1 MTANDPIKD
10 ERVFSSSGDNRLD
23 HIEREEIHP
32 ASKQDVEV
40 YIRTYSTMLR
50 SSGEVKIKALV
61 QAHLNADSA
70 LHVNARSTAPDMSA
84 FFYCV
89 QRLPACITQVRRVLL
104 GQSSEVFARAGYDVE
119 QWEQVH
125 APGRRRRSA
134 WDGKENLAVYVSS
147 ASDVDDLIPTLTGF
161 QIEWNK
167 FHVLLNNEPNTR
179 ELIVAMRNAP
189 PALYDEVV
197 KVMQQRLII
206 TPDSWERL
214 EAIWGQGIWNYLLTM
229 LENEKSFTVRMLGGS
244 YVRYAQATEQW
255 WQPVNQIMVEKDL
268 HDRPVY
274 FVSSNIHAMVNMLS
288 GSILRASPEIEKFVE
303 RANDH
308 EILGEYHKI
317 KSGETR
323 ASLENLF
330 YYASRRYYH
339 ETESGRKAQLSRSQ
353 EEAERG
359 IYYVHSRQGMPID
372 AQVIELGRLNP
383 EDFDSRLQLEGIER
397 LKKSDAIILNI
408 DYPLGLAAYYIFVQV
423 AQSLENV
430 QGVYVLGK
438 AATLNGRIG
447 DVMIPD
453 SVFDEHSQNTYWL
466 NNCFT
471 ASMVAPFLVYG
482 SVLDNQKAV
491 TVKGTYLQNR
501 PYLDFYYRENYTV
514 VEMEAGPY
522 LNGLYEYT
530 HPTRYPVNE
539 HINFTSLPF
548 DLGFLHYA
556 SDTPYTRGKN
566 LGAIRLAYL
575 GMDSAYATSVA
586 ILRHMFEM
594 ELQRIGDSDTPSPNG
609 HKGKKRGDKAKE
621 EGMVVGG

>member
-1 MTANDPIKD
+1 MTANDPIND

-70 LHVNARSTAPDMSA
+70 LHVNARTKAPDMSA

-89 QRLPACITQVRRVLL
+89 QRLPAHITQVRRVFL
-104 GQSSEVFARAGYDVE
+104 GQSSEVFTKAGYDVE
-119 QWEQVH
+119 NWEQVN
-125 APGRRRRSA
+125 APGRRRRWA
-134 WDGKENLAVYVSS
+134 WDGNENLAVYVSS

-179 ELIVAMRNAP
+179 ELLSAMHTAP

-197 KVMQQRLII
+197 KVMQQRLFI

-229 LENEKSFTVRMLGGS
+229 LEHEKSFTVRMLGGS

-255 WQPVNQIMVEKDL
+255 WQPVNQVMVEKDL

-288 GSILRASPEIEKFVE
+288 GSILRATPEIEKFLQH
-303 RANDH
+303 ANDH
-308 EILGEYHKI
+308 EILGEYQKI

-323 ASLENLF
+323 ASLENLL

-339 ETESGRKAQLSRSQ
+339 ETESGRKAQLSRGQ

-359 IYYVHSRQGMPID
+359 IYYVHSTQGMPID
-372 AQVIELGRLNP
+372 AQVIELGRLNH
-383 EDFDSRLQLEGIER
+383 EDFDSRLQLEDIAR

-594 ELQRIGDSDTPSPNG
+594 ELQRIGDTDTPSPNG
-609 HKGKKRGDKAKE
+609 HKGKKQGEKAKDE
-621 EGMVVGG
+621 SLAVGS

>member
-1 MTANDPIKD
+1 MADLDPIND
-10 ERVFSSSGDNRLD
+10 ERVFSSSGDNRVDNL
-23 HIEREEIHP
+23 EREEIHP

-40 YIRTYSTMLR
+40 YIRTYTTMLR
-50 SSGEVKIKALV
+50 SSGEVKVKALE

-70 LHVNARSTAPDMSA
+70 LHVNARSKAPDMSA

-89 QRLPACITQVRRVLL
+89 QRLPSVVTQVRRVLL
-104 GQSSEVFARAGYDVE
+104 GQSSEVFAKAGYAVE
-119 QWEQVH
+119 QWEQVN
-125 APGRRRRSA
+125 APGRRRRWA

-147 ASDVDDLIPTLTGF
+147 ASDVDDLVPTLVGF

-167 FHVLLNNEPNTR
+167 IHILLNNEPNTR
-179 ELIVAMRNAP
+179 ELILAMRDAP

-197 KVMQQRLII
+197 KVMQQRLSI
-206 TPDSWERL
+206 THDSWGRL
-214 EAIWGQGIWNYLLTM
+214 EAIWGEGIWNNLLVM
-229 LENEKSFTVRMLGGS
+229 LEQEKSFTLRMLGGS

-255 WQPVNQIMVEKDL
+255 WQPVNSVMVEKDL
-268 HDRPVY
+268 CDRPVY

-288 GSILRASPEIEKFVE
+288 GSILRATPEIEKFVQ

-330 YYASRRYYH
+330 YYASRRYYN
-339 ETESGRKAQLSRSQ
+339 ETDSGRKAKNSRSQ

-359 IYYVHSRQGMPID
+359 IFYVHSQQGMPID

-383 EDFDSRLQLEGIER
+383 EDFDSRLRLDDIER

-430 QGVYVLGK
+430 RGVYVLGK

-594 ELQRIGDSDTPSPNG
+594 ELQRLGDSDTPSPNG
-609 HKGKKRGDKAKE
+609 HKGKKQGEKAKE
-621 EGMVVGG
+621 EGVAVGS